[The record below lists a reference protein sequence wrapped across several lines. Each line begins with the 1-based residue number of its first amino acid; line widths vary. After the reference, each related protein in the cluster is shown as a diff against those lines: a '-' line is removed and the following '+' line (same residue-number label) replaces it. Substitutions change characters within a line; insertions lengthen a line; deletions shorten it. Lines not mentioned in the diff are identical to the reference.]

1 MSYREYIRRITSDE
15 GKLHS
20 EAKDAE
26 AESVYQNYYDFE
38 EGIKKIPGVT
48 DAKVNF
54 LTQKMTIESD
64 TEDFDALMQE
74 VIKVCAKV
82 EPDTKIILK

>member
-1 MSYREYIRRITSDE
+1 MKKSYKMQDLDCANCAA
-15 GKLHS
+15 KM
-20 EAKDAE
+20 EA
-26 AESVYQNYYDFE
+26 
-38 EGIKKIPGVT
+38 GIKNIPGVK

-54 LTQKMTIESD
+54 MMQKMTIESD

-74 VIKVCAKV
+74 VVKVCAKV